1 MSLPKVRFTPSAAAD
16 IEHAAQWYDAERAGL
31 GAEFQAELWRL
42 LDLLVTMPQMGPIA
56 HHDLRRVL
64 LRRFPYAA
72 YYRIVGEVLEIRA
85 FLHHR
90 EDRTVRLR
98 RP

>member
-56 HHDLRRVL
+56 HHD
-64 LRRFPYAA
+64 
-72 YYRIVGEVLEIRA
+72 RIVGEVLEIRA

-90 EDRTVRLR
+90 KDRTVRLR